1 MKRIRRVI
9 GLCSITLGTGILVL
23 ASVPGAA
30 SGQGGPGTENG
41 EWRYLGGDA
50 WHTRYSPVDQINA
63 ENFEDLE
70 VAWIWRGDNFGPS
83 PVGNSRSTPVYVDGI
98 LYTVAGSR
106 RTVVAMDPAS
116 GETIWTFREP
126 HTTRWTRSMRASYG
140 KSITYAEVEGRGV
153 VYITTPAFFLWALD
167 AKTGYPLE
175 GWGEPVPI
183 PGFPQT
189 GVVDLVPDLIADWDP
204 WLEWG
209 EPYDADF
216 GIPRELGFI
225 TASSPPIVVNG
236 TVVVSNS
243 AEQGYNQTRVEN
255 VPGDIL
261 GYDAANGDHKWKFHV
276 IPRPG
281 EFGHETWENDAWEWT
296 GDISSWAPMSADP
309 ERGLVYI
316 PTNPPTIDFFGG
328 FRPGDNLFGTS
339 VIALDVDT
347 GERAWH
353 FQTVHHDIWNFDNPT
368 APIVMN
374 VTVDGEARPIVVQT
388 TKQGWAFTFDRETGE
403 PIWPIEERPVPQS
416 DVPTEE
422 LSPTQPFP
430 TWPLAYERQGLTVD
444 DLIDYTPEL
453 RQEALEIIGQYKI
466 GPIFNAP
473 IHMGHPSGLRSFVS
487 CPSGAT
493 NINGPSSADP
503 ELGILFVAS
512 NAGCRSER
520 LVPGESIDIPDDIM
534 TTGSTYSE
542 FAVLDRG
549 DFRGPQGLPI
559 FQPPYGRI
567 TAIDMNTG
575 EHLWWIPNGDT
586 PDRIQNHPALQG
598 VDIPVTGKTSKAIT
612 LVTRTLLMTAEG
624 ATGDPLLH
632 AIDKQTG
639 EHLGSVELPNPGQ
652 YGMMTYMHE
661 GNQYVVVQIGGA
673 DYPGSLAALRL
684 P

>member
-1 MKRIRRVI
+1 MSQSPRTHK
-9 GLCSITLGTGILVL
+9 GAGALFALALSVL
-23 ASVPGAA
+23 WLSLDGA
-30 SGQGGPGTENG
+30 GQQYGMGGTENG
-41 EWRYLGGDA
+41 EWRHYTGSLDGS
-50 WHTRYSPVDQINA
+50 RYSPLDQIDA
-63 ENFEDLE
+63 SNFNDLE
-70 VAWIWRGDNFGPS
+70 VAWRLKTDSFGNRPEFKLE
-83 PVGNSRSTPVYVDGI
+83 GTPLMINGV
-98 LYTVAGSR
+98 LYTTAGTR
-106 RTVVAMDPAS
+106 RAGIA
-116 GETIWTFREP
+116 I
-126 HTTRWTRSMRASYG
+126 
-140 KSITYAEVEGRGV
+140 
-153 VYITTPAFFLWALD
+153 D
-167 AKTGYPLE
+167 AKTGERIWHFQFVHHGIWDYDIPTAPALVDLTVE
-175 GWGEPVPI
+175 GRSIKAVAQVTKQAFTYVFDRVTGEPV
-183 PGFPQT
+183 
-189 GVVDLVPDLIADWDP
+189 
-204 WLEWG
+204 
-209 EPYDADF
+209 
-216 GIPRELGFI
+216 
-225 TASSPPIVVNG
+225 
-236 TVVVSNS
+236 
-243 AEQGYNQTRVEN
+243 
-255 VPGDIL
+255 
-261 GYDAANGDHKWKFHV
+261 
-276 IPRPG
+276 
-281 EFGHETWENDAWEWT
+281 
-296 GDISSWAPMSADP
+296 
-309 ERGLVYI
+309 
-316 PTNPPTIDFFGG
+316 
-328 FRPGDNLFGTS
+328 
-339 VIALDVDT
+339 
-347 GERAWH
+347 
-353 FQTVHHDIWNFDNPT
+353 
-368 APIVMN
+368 
-374 VTVDGEARPIVVQT
+374 
-388 TKQGWAFTFDRETGE
+388 
-403 PIWPIEERPVPQS
+403 WPIEERPVPQS

-453 RQEALEIIGQYKI
+453 REEALEIISQYKI

-503 ELGILFVAS
+503 ELGILFVSS

-534 TTGSTYSE
+534 TTGTTYSE

-549 DFRGPQGLPI
+549 NFRGPQGLPI

-639 EHLGSVELPNPGQ
+639 EQLGSVELPNPGQ